1 MKVFGLGGPEILVL
15 LVPVLFCIWIVQAF
29 LNYGTAYRLTSANGR
44 NGVSLFGWWL
54 GLSFASIIPG
64 LGIYIWKK
72 YRGEKKKTT
81 TDEGQDDQLDGE
93 QCPHC
98 KSNLNP
104 TDIFCS
110 HCGAKIPSQIIVSV
124 RNKVS
129 DEETA

>member
-1 MKVFGLGGPEILVL
+1 MKVFGLGGPEIPYLLVL
-15 LVPVLFCIWIVQAF
+15 VLFCIWIIQAF

-54 GLSFASIIPG
+54 GLSLASIIPG
-64 LGIYIWKK
+64 IGIYLWKK
-72 YRGEKKKTT
+72 YRGKKKEKSAGA
-81 TDEGQDDQLDGE
+81 DQDGQLNDE

-98 KSNLNP
+98 KSNLSP

-110 HCGAKIPSQIIVSV
+110 HCGAKIPSQIIVSMG
-124 RNKVS
+124 NKVS